1 MSFAKLHILEVSR
14 LHEEIERNEFLIKK
28 AKKRIKKQKKKIEK
42 MNLEAIK
49 SFNILAESSSFLKG
63 REWKAY
69 PTRQD
74 ALSLFLI
81 VYVDGNDYYIDMSD
95 WAYYEANEYLVNSFD
110 EMLRLRMHDLDQS
123 PPQIIDWDKDE
134 KPPIVE

>member
-1 MSFAKLHILEVSR
+1 MQR
-14 LHEEIERNEFLIKK
+14 
-28 AKKRIKKQKKKIEK
+28 
-42 MNLEAIK
+42 
-49 SFNILAESSSFLKG
+49 SSSFLKG

-134 KPPIVE
+134 KLSAAFLFSPLFL